1 MTKFKIKQK
10 KRANNMDKRAK
21 CKEAAEAFK
30 DGQFKSMLQCSK
42 YYNIPNSTL
51 RDLIKKEGEYQ
62 GSGRQSTCLTEEEE
76 AAIVKHV
83 KWRVS
88 VGCGVDWRQLQ
99 FLIQEVL
106 LGIKEANPDRS
117 TGYEN
122 TGQLPNIY
130 FVRRLAERHNLSLR
144 RTSEISKGIK
154 KHKSN
159 FIMD

>member
-1 MTKFKIKQK
+1 M
-10 KRANNMDKRAK
+10 
-21 CKEAAEAFK
+21 
-30 DGQFKSMLQCSK
+30 
-42 YYNIPNSTL
+42 
-51 RDLIKKEGEYQ
+51 
-62 GSGRQSTCLTEEEE
+62 
-76 AAIVKHV
+76 KHV